1 MNWGELVAA
10 VAART
15 GMSVARTREVLG
27 TAVEVGAEALG
38 EGDSVSLRE
47 LGRIDSRWRAP
58 SIVRSISNGRKIRVD
73 GRWVPDY
80 RPSSML
86 CERLEARTPQYWR
99 IPEHQN
105 AWRVAEALVGDLV
118 LYNPEAAPPA
128 LTHEDTDEQVH
139 ARCAA
144 AFGAG
149 WMRVRQGYDARVPLE
164 VRSACDYLPIVAR
177 ARWAL
182 APVLTQQSP

>member
-15 GMSVARTREVLG
+15 GMSHARTREVLS
-27 TAVEVGAEALG
+27 AAIEVAGEALG
-38 EGDSVSLRE
+38 EGEAVSLRE
-47 LGRIDSRWRAP
+47 LGRLDCRWRAP
-58 SIVRSISNGRKIRVD
+58 TIVRSVSNGRRMRVD

-80 RPSSML
+80 RPSALL

-99 IPEHQN
+99 IPEHQS

-118 LYNPEAAPPA
+118 LYSPDTVPPN
-128 LTHEDTDEQVH
+128 LTHDDTDEQVH
-139 ARCAA
+139 AQCAA

-149 WMRVRQGYDARVPLE
+149 WMRVRQGYDTRVGTE
-164 VRSACDYLPIVAR
+164 VKAACDYLPIVAR
-177 ARWAL
+177 SRWAK
-182 APVLTQQSP
+182 APLLTQEPS